1 MDEIAVTQYIQ
12 TQVEIKYCSYDNDL
26 RSNKHNLTS
35 SEKRD
40 LSTELT
46 I

>member
-12 TQVEIKYCSYDNDL
+12 TQVEIKYCEYENDL
-26 RSNKHNLTS
+26 HSNKHYLTS
-35 SEKRD
+35 SEKRG
-40 LSTELT
+40 LPTELT

>member
-12 TQVEIKYCSYDNDL
+12 TQVEIKYCEYENDL
-26 RSNKHNLTS
+26 RSKHYLTN
-35 SEKRD
+35 SEKRG
-40 LSTELT
+40 LPTELT

>member
-12 TQVEIKYCSYDNDL
+12 TQVEIKYCEYNNDL
-26 RSNKHNLTS
+26 RSNKHYLTN
-35 SEKRD
+35 SEKRG
-40 LSTELT
+40 LPTELT